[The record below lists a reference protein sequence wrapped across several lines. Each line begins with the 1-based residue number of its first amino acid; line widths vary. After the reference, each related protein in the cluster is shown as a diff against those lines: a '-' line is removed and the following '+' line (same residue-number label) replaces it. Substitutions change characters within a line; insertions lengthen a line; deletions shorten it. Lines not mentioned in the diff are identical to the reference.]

1 MTRDESGT
9 DKYIEDVRIIKEFLL
24 RTESQPVYENWAFY
38 VWGALVIVP
47 GIIHYYVEKVYNLGV
62 AGLFIKVWF
71 PFILVSGFV
80 ETISLVRNLEKNS
93 MTFFSRSIL
102 KFYLTLIGETFV
114 FGFIILVIIRL
125 NGVRYLPLVFLVM
138 AAGWYFIFA
147 MRFYTQLFY
156 HAFAFIVLG
165 FILYLLNVNHR
176 AMVPLIT
183 TIIGISFLSVGFT
196 ATIKKKKEKK

>member
-1 MTRDESGT
+1 MTRDESGK
-9 DKYIEDVRIIKEFLL
+9 DKYIEDIRTIKEFLL

-102 KFYLTLIGETFV
+102 KFYLSLIGETFV